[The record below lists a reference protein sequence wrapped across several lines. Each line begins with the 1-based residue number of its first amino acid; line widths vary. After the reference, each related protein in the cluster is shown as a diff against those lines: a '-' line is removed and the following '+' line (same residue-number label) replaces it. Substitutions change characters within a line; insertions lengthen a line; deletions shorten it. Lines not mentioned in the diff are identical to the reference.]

1 MSRPLYEEKEN
12 IIMFTE
18 ILKAVAYV
26 VVSWIVIRNVV
37 VMIHNDNV
45 LQKKYAK
52 EGIRY

>member
-1 MSRPLYEEKEN
+1 
-12 IIMFTE
+12 MFITV
-18 ILKAVAYV
+18 LKAVAYA

-37 VMIHNDNV
+37 VMIHNDNE